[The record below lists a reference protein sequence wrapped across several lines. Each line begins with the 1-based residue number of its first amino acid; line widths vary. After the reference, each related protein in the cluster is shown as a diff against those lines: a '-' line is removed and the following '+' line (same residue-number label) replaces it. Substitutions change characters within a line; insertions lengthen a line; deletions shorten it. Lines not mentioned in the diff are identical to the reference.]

1 MFIVPIN
8 YFTFLYRIDEEY
20 SIEEISIDDENS
32 DDDDL
37 GQIPDTI
44 PNVQSCRWT
53 STSSSDKE
61 DKSKKKYHLT
71 RKIKELRPEL
81 EKQKQ
86 GMKKKINNKVIV
98 ILYT

>member
-1 MFIVPIN
+1 MDRSLPLLIT
-8 YFTFLYRIDEEY
+8 TFLYRIDEEY
-20 SIEEISIDDENS
+20 SIEEISIDDQNS
-32 DDDDL
+32 DDDL

-44 PNVQSCRWT
+44 PNGQSCRWT

-71 RKIKELRPEL
+71 RKIRELRPEL

-86 GMKKKINNKVIV
+86 GMNKI
-98 ILYT
+98 

>member
-32 DDDDL
+32 DDDL
-37 GQIPDTI
+37 GQILDTI

-71 RKIKELRPEL
+71 RKIRELRPEL

-86 GMKKKINNKVIV
+86 GMKKN
-98 ILYT
+98 

>member
-1 MFIVPIN
+1 MPLLIT
-8 YFTFLYRIDEEY
+8 TFLYRIDEEY
-20 SIEEISIDDENS
+20 SIEGDQNS
-32 DDDDL
+32 DDDL

-44 PNVQSCRWT
+44 PNGQSCRWT

-71 RKIKELRPEL
+71 RKIRELRPEL

-86 GMKKKINNKVIV
+86 GMNKI
-98 ILYT
+98 

>member
-20 SIEEISIDDENS
+20 SIEDISKDDQNS
-32 DDDDL
+32 DDDL
-37 GQIPDTI
+37 GKIPDTI

-86 GMKKKINNKVIV
+86 GMNKI
-98 ILYT
+98 

>member
-20 SIEEISIDDENS
+20 SIEAISIDDENS
-32 DDDDL
+32 DDDL

-61 DKSKKKYHLT
+61 DKSRKKYHLT
-71 RKIKELRPEL
+71 RKIRELRPEL

-86 GMKKKINNKVIV
+86 GMKKI
-98 ILYT
+98 

>member
-71 RKIKELRPEL
+71 RKIRELRPEL

-86 GMKKKINNKVIV
+86 GMKKKN
-98 ILYT
+98 